1 MVTCPVIA
9 TAEFPEEDIVAG
21 KFLVLW
27 KLELSRATAGMVQAV
42 LRQQDYGARLL
53 AEGKLEARYH
63 LVGGHGGAWIYNVES
78 NEELDR
84 LLAQAPVYNIASY
97 EIHALAEMV
106 TPTVIGESRPE

>member
-1 MVTCPVIA
+1 MM
-9 TAEFPEEDIVAG
+9 AG

-27 KLELSRATAGMVQAV
+27 RLELGRATAGVIQAV

-84 LLAQAPVYNIASY
+84 LLAQAPVYNMASY
-97 EIHALAEMV
+97 EVHALAEMV
-106 TPTVIGESRPE
+106 TPSLIGELPPE

>member
-1 MVTCPVIA
+1 MM
-9 TAEFPEEDIVAG
+9 AG

-27 KLELSRATAGMVQAV
+27 KLELGRVSSEVVRAV

-63 LVGGHGGAWIYNVES
+63 LVGRHGGAWIYNVES

-84 LLAQAPVYNIASY
+84 LLAQAPVYNMASY
-97 EIHALAEMV
+97 EVHALAEMV
-106 TPTVIGESRPE
+106 APTPIGESPPE

>member
-1 MVTCPVIA
+1 M
-9 TAEFPEEDIVAG
+9 AG

-27 KLELSRATAGMVQAV
+27 KLELSRATAGIVEAV

-53 AEGKLEARYH
+53 AQGKLEARYH

-78 NEELDR
+78 NEELDH
-84 LLAQAPVYNIASY
+84 LLAQAPVYNIATY
-97 EIHALAEMV
+97 EVHALAEMV